1 MREKVLGFDMITFEG
16 NNVITSLT
24 MRSSEG

>member
-1 MREKVLGFDMITFEG
+1 MREKVLGFDMITFES

-24 MRSSEG
+24 MWSSEG